1 MGGRSMKDVGGAV
14 LAGSTPPFLGRERA
28 AVEPRRE
35 VNKNK
40 NLCSPPPSQTQGPD
54 SCDLSPRLG
63 GSRQRVF
70 ETKLTAMSKEEE
82 PAKLEVTPGQS
93 TGGPSAR
100 QPLHTM
106 EKPTA
111 LAHRRGVHSLR
122 GLPPQYACSSAP
134 NLSPP
139 AAHECTTCPGGKHHV
154 GPFANTSRRQCEGG
168 QRKEEAKG
176 EKEKRRRIGQ
186 RCRAPVRSRNANAA
200 SGARCHL
207 QRQGCEGHTDTIS
220 SQVTVCLEVQGRR

>member
-1 MGGRSMKDVGGAV
+1 MTPVGHCFV
-14 LAGSTPPFLGRERA
+14 
-28 AVEPRRE
+28 
-35 VNKNK
+35 
-40 NLCSPPPSQTQGPD
+40 
-54 SCDLSPRLG
+54 
-63 GSRQRVF
+63 
-70 ETKLTAMSKEEE
+70 
-82 PAKLEVTPGQS
+82 
-93 TGGPSAR
+93 
-100 QPLHTM
+100 

-139 AAHECTTCPGGKHHV
+139 AAHKCTTCPGGKHHV
-154 GPFANTSRRQCEGG
+154 GPFADTSRRQCEGG

-186 RCRAPVRSRNANAA
+186 RCRAPVRSRDASAA

-207 QRQGCEGHTDTIS
+207 QRQGGEGHADTVS
-220 SQVTVCLEVQGRR
+220 SEVTVAEVYSMNDPSTSSMDSVFHVFDEFHVFNVFF